1 MIEAGLL
8 ACFIVCIN
16 CCFAAAG
23 LAAAK
28 RYGIALTLCGGPGAA
43 VITFGTVV
51 EVALALAHGA
61 YASPILLIAFGAVV
75 TGAACDAGCG
85 YVFDAITLPCLGVL
99 ACIAVAEHTCL
110 AFALGVVA
118 CGGTMCALYAL
129 THGRGLGLGDAK
141 LACCIGAATGAA
153 NGLESLGT
161 AFVLGGTYAAY
172 LLASKRACRKDELR
186 FAPYLAAGLAAVALH
201 GVFV

>member
-1 MIEAGLL
+1 
-8 ACFIVCIN
+8 
-16 CCFAAAG
+16 
-23 LAAAK
+23 
-28 RYGIALTLCGGPGAA
+28 
-43 VITFGTVV
+43 
-51 EVALALAHGA
+51 
-61 YASPILLIAFGAVV
+61 
-75 TGAACDAGCG
+75 
-85 YVFDAITLPCLGVL
+85 
-99 ACIAVAEHTCL
+99 
-110 AFALGVVA
+110 
-118 CGGTMCALYAL
+118 MCALYAL

-172 LLASKRACRKDELR
+172 LLASKRARRKDELR